1 MNPGTAEQLA
11 LAQDDARLI
20 PFDTLFSVNSDGDWK
35 HLSGQTVTR
44 RRNGGICEQKA
55 VSMILIDAAT
65 HKTIAA
71 SATDLA
77 AFGKPGQP
85 NLDFRNI

>member
-1 MNPGTAEQLA
+1 MKHGTAEQLEA
-11 LAQDDARLI
+11 AKEDARLI

-35 HLSGQTVTR
+35 HMSGQTVTR
-44 RRNGGICEQKA
+44 RRNGGICEQEA
-55 VSMILIDAAT
+55 VSMILINAAT

-77 AFGKPGQP
+77 AYGKPGQP
-85 NLDFRNI
+85 NLDFTS

>member
-20 PFDTLFSVNSDGDWK
+20 PFDTLFSVNSGGDWK
-35 HLSGQTVTR
+35 HLAGQTVTR
-44 RRNGGICEQKA
+44 RRNGGTCKKDA
-55 VSMILIDAAT
+55 VSMILTDAST
-65 HKTIAA
+65 HKTIVAAA
-71 SATDLA
+71 SDLA

-85 NLDFRNI
+85 NLDFEP

>member
-1 MNPGTAEQLA
+1 MNPGTAEQLEA
-11 LAQDDARLI
+11 AKEDARLI
-20 PFDTLFSVNSDGDWK
+20 PFATLFSVNSDGDWK
-35 HLSGQTVTR
+35 HLAGQTVTR
-44 RRNGGICEQKA
+44 RRNGGTCEKEA
-55 VSMILIDAAT
+55 VSMILTDSST

-85 NLDFRNI
+85 NLDFEP